1 MSVAGVIGAIDA
13 SHIPIQ
19 APAEHQLEYNNR
31 KMTHSVIL
39 QAVCDHSRKFTNC
52 FAGFPGSAHDSRVL
66 SNSQLCKLVERDQHV
81 LFPNDGYH
89 LVGDTAYPLH
99 SWLLTPFK
107 DFGSLSAEQVR
118 YNAKLS
124 KTRVVIEC
132 AFGLLKGRFR
142 RLKLISSKIE
152 NIPDIIVASCVLH
165 NMCLLNNDSEDV
177 LDIEDMQLSSSDT
190 RACTFESSQGTV
202 KRNYIASIL

>member
-89 LVGDTAYPLH
+89 LVGDTASYAL
-99 SWLLTPFK
+99 SSRLLTPLK
-107 DFGSLSAEQVR
+107 DSRAPIGAQQV
-118 YNAKLS
+118 
-124 KTRVVIEC
+124 
-132 AFGLLKGRFR
+132 
-142 RLKLISSKIE
+142 
-152 NIPDIIVASCVLH
+152 
-165 NMCLLNNDSEDV
+165 
-177 LDIEDMQLSSSDT
+177 
-190 RACTFESSQGTV
+190 
-202 KRNYIASIL
+202 